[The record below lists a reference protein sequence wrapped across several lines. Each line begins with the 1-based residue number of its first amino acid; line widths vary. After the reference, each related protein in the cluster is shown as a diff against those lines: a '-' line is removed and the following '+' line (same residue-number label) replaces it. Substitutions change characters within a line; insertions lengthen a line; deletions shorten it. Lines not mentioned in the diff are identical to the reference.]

1 MSTLNEWKA
10 IAEYHAKQLA
20 YAEKKV
26 KEISVDPTLI
36 TEEEFTKRVS
46 AMMTG
51 DRRRMW
57 SWNRAIEDGLIRNVR
72 NILNECYEHY
82 IHSVDKDEEFELK
95 AKELLGPFGG
105 LKWQLF
111 MLSVIEHLVQKGSFI
126 NENGSIDTFE
136 DTAGGCDEIVWDVG
150 FKIIDETI
158 L

>member
-1 MSTLNEWKA
+1 MEWKA

-26 KEISVDPTLI
+26 KELTVDPTLI
-36 TEEEFTKRVS
+36 TDEEFAKRVS

-82 IHSVDKDEEFELK
+82 IHSVDGNTEFELK
-95 AKELLGPFGG
+95 AKEVLGPFGS

-111 MLSVIEHLVQKGSFI
+111 TLSVIERLVQKGCFI
-126 NENGSIDTFE
+126 NEDGSIDTFE
-136 DTAGGCDEIVWDVG
+136 DTAGGCDETVWDIG
-150 FKIIDETI
+150 LEIIEETN

>member
-1 MSTLNEWKA
+1 
-10 IAEYHAKQLA
+10 
-20 YAEKKV
+20 
-26 KEISVDPTLI
+26 
-36 TEEEFTKRVS
+36 
-46 AMMTG
+46 MMTG

-82 IHSVDKDEEFELK
+82 IHSVDMDKEFELK